1 MLLALGPYPPVP
13 PQVALTESHD
23 MAAALCADG
32 RILTWCTAL
41 REPTWPQGWG
51 RPALAAVAAGAAAVG
66 WSGTDLLVAMR
77 DEGGYGEGEEAVGVR
92 LEPPREDA
100 R

>member
-1 MLLALGPYPPVP
+1 
-13 PQVALTESHD
+13 

-51 RPALAAVAAGAAAVG
+51 RPAVAAVAARAAAVG
-66 WSGTDLLVAMR
+66 WSGTDLLVALR
-77 DEGGYGEGEEAVGVR
+77 DGGNGEGEEAVGVR
-92 LEPPREDA
+92 LELPRDDA